1 MSLLVQFLL
10 NSFGIESRMQF
21 VLYGFSPSPIPSM
34 NRARG
39 ITFSPNRILKKTT
52 AINRR
57 AAIKSENRKKHRM
70 HCK

>member
-1 MSLLVQFLL
+1 MSLLQIMLTIA
-10 NSFGIESRMQF
+10 GIGSSMQF
-21 VLYGFSPSPIPSM
+21 VPDQFMPTLIPSM
-34 NRARG
+34 SMARG